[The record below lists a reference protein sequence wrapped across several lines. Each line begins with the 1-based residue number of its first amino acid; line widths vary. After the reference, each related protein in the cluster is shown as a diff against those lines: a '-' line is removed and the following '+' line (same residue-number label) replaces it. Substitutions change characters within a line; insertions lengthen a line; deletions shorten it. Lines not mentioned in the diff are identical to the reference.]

1 MRITEKDI
9 ERQCETLSKLIGK
22 KVKMWA
28 ECGIYYCAIM
38 TEAGGGVAY
47 VLTDR
52 GSKSTIYGQMAK
64 MIYLLDYMGYKKLCI
79 HYGEE

>member
-1 MRITEKDI
+1 MIVTEKDI
-9 ERQCETLSKLIGK
+9 ERQCEVLSRLTGR

-28 ECGIYYCAIM
+28 ECGIYYCGI
-38 TEAGGGVAY
+38 TSEGGGVAH

-52 GSKSTIYGQMAK
+52 GSKRVVFGQMAK
-64 MIYLLDYMGYKKLCI
+64 MIYLLDYMGHKKLSI

>member
-1 MRITEKDI
+1 MRVTERDI

-28 ECGIYYCAIM
+28 ECGIYYCGIT
-38 TEAGGGVAY
+38 TEGGGVSY

-52 GSKSTIYGQMAK
+52 DSKSVVFGQMAK
-64 MIYLLDYMGYKKLCI
+64 MIYLLDYMGYKKLSI